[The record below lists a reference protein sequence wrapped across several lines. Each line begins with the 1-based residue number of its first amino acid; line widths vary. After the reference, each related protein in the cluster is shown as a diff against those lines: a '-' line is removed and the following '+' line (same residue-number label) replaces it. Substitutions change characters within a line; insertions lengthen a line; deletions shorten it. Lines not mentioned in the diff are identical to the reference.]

1 MSLKA
6 FHLVFVSLS
15 LLMALAVGAWGLHE
29 FLHHGDD
36 GALALGVLC
45 FALGPALMVYGV
57 RVARKFRQLEGG
69 R

>member
-15 LLMALAVGAWGLHE
+15 LLMAMTVGAWGLHE
-29 FLHHGDD
+29 FTHHGDR
-36 GALALGVLC
+36 GALILSVLC
-45 FALGPALMVYGV
+45 FTLAPALMVYGV
-57 RVARKFRQLEGG
+57 KVARKFRQLEGG